1 MKVSGFTFIKNAVK
15 YDFPLVESVTSILPL
30 CDEFIIV
37 HGDSDDSTG
46 NLIDSINS
54 PKIKVFDTVWD
65 PNLKQ
70 GGLILSQQTNVALSK
85 ATGDWCFYI
94 QADEVVH
101 EKYLPEIQKAMQTNL
116 DDKKVEGLLFKYIH
130 FYGSYN
136 YAASSRQ
143 WYRNEIR
150 IVRNNIGVQSFKDAQ
165 GFRRYDKLLKVK
177 PLDSYIFHY
186 GWARPP
192 KTMQKKMKYFHSL
205 WHNKDWID
213 KNVPNE
219 VEYDFSG
226 MDSLKLFKDSHPAV
240 MEERI
245 EKNSIQFNPTKQK
258 IKKGF
263 LRSFLDLFEKITG
276 YRLGEN
282 KNYEIINK

>member
-37 HGDSDDSTG
+37 HGDSEDITRD
-46 NLIDSINS
+46 LIDSINS

-85 ATGDWCFYI
+85 TTGDWCFYI
-94 QADEVVH
+94 QADEVLH
-101 EKYLPEIQKAMQTNL
+101 EKYLPEIQKVMQTYL
-116 DDKKVEGLLFKYIH
+116 DDEKVEGLLFKYIH

-136 YAASSRQ
+136 YVATSRQ
-143 WYRNEIR
+143 WYRKEIR

-165 GFRRYDKLLKVK
+165 GFRINDRKLKVK
-177 PLDSYIFHY
+177 LLDSFIFHY

-205 WHNKDWID
+205 WHSKDWID
-213 KNVPNE
+213 ENVSNE
-219 VEYDFSG
+219 TEYDFSG
-226 MDSLKLFKDSHPAV
+226 MNSLELFSGSHPEV
-240 MEERI
+240 MKERI
-245 EKNSIQFNPTKQK
+245 EKSSIQFNPTKQK

-263 LRSFLDLFEKITG
+263 KRSFLDLFEKLTS
-276 YRLGEN
+276 YRIGEY
-282 KNYEIINK
+282 KNYTIIK

>member
-37 HGDSDDSTG
+37 HGDSEDSTR

-70 GGLILSQQTNVALSK
+70 GGLILSEQTNVALSK
-85 ATGDWCFYI
+85 TTGDWCFYI

-101 EKYLPEIQKAMQTNL
+101 EKYLPEIKKTMQTYL

-136 YAASSRQ
+136 YVATSRQ
-143 WYRNEIR
+143 WYRKEIR
-150 IVRNNIGVQSFKDAQ
+150 IVRNKIGVQSFKDAQ
-165 GFRRYDKLLKVK
+165 GFRLNDRKLNVK
-177 PLDSYIFHY
+177 PLDSYVFHY

-192 KTMQKKMKYFHSL
+192 QTMQKKIKYFHSL
-205 WHNKDWID
+205 WHSKNWID
-213 KNVPNE
+213 ENVSDKT
-219 VEYDFSG
+219 EYDFSG
-226 MDSLKLFKDSHPAV
+226 MDSLELFSGSHPSV
-240 MEERI
+240 MKERVA
-245 EKNSIQFNPTKQK
+245 KSHIQFNPIKQK
-258 IKKGF
+258 TKK
-263 LRSFLDLFEKITG
+263 SFKRYLLDLFEKLTG
-276 YRLGEN
+276 YRIGEY
-282 KNYEIINK
+282 KNYRIIK

>member
-37 HGDSDDSTG
+37 HGDSEDSTR

-85 ATGDWCFYI
+85 TTGDWCFYI

-101 EKYLPEIQKAMQTNL
+101 EKYLPEIQKAMQTYL

-130 FYGSYN
+130 FYGSYK
-136 YAASSRQ
+136 YVATSRQ

-165 GFRRYDKLLKVK
+165 GFRLNDRKLNVKLL
-177 PLDSYIFHY
+177 DSFIFHY

-192 KTMQKKMKYFHSL
+192 QTMQKKMKYFHSL
-205 WHNKDWID
+205 WHSKEWID
-213 KNVPNE
+213 DNVSDE
-219 VEYDFSG
+219 TEYDFSE
-226 MDSLKLFKDSHPAV
+226 MDSLELFKESHPNV
-240 MEERI
+240 MKGLV
-245 EKNSIQFNPTKQK
+245 EKSYIQFNPTKQK

-263 LRSFLDLFEKITG
+263 KRSFLDLFEKLTS
-276 YRLGEN
+276 YRIGEY
-282 KNYEIINK
+282 KNYTIIK

>member
-37 HGDSDDSTG
+37 HGDSEDSTR

-54 PKIKVFDTVWD
+54 PKIKVSDTVWD

-85 ATGDWCFYI
+85 TTGDWGFYI

-101 EKYLPEIQKAMQTNL
+101 EKYLPEIKKAMQTHF

-136 YAASSRQ
+136 YIATSRQ
-143 WYRNEIR
+143 WYRKEIR
-150 IVRNNIGVQSFKDAQ
+150 IVRNKIGVQSFKDAQ
-165 GFRRYDKLLKVK
+165 GFRLNDRKLNVK
-177 PLDSYIFHY
+177 SLDSYVFHY

-192 KTMQKKMKYFHSL
+192 QTMQKKIKYFHSL
-205 WHNKDWID
+205 WHSKNWID
-213 KNVPNE
+213 ENVSDKT
-219 VEYDFSG
+219 EYDFSE
-226 MDSLKLFKDSHPAV
+226 MDSLELFSGSHPSV
-240 MEERI
+240 MKERVA
-245 EKNSIQFNPTKQK
+245 KSNIQFNPIKQK
-258 IKKGF
+258 TKKSF
-263 LRSFLDLFEKITG
+263 KRSLLDFFEKLTG
-276 YRLGEN
+276 YRIGEY
-282 KNYEIINK
+282 KNYRIIK

>member
-37 HGDSDDSTG
+37 HGDSEDSTR

-70 GGLILSQQTNVALSK
+70 GGQILSQQTNVALSK
-85 ATGDWCFYI
+85 TTGDWCFYM

-101 EKYLPEIQKAMQTNL
+101 EKYLPEIKKAMQTYL
-116 DDKKVEGLLFKYIH
+116 YEKKIEGLLFKYMH

-136 YAASSRQ
+136 YVATSRQ
-143 WYRNEIR
+143 WYRNEVR

-165 GFRRYDKLLKVK
+165 GFRLNDRKLNVKLLY
-177 PLDSYIFHY
+177 SYIFHY

-192 KTMQKKMKYFHSL
+192 QTMQKKMKYFHSL
-205 WHNKDWID
+205 WHSKDWID
-213 KNVPNE
+213 ENVSDKS
-219 VEYDFSG
+219 EYDFSE
-226 MDSLKLFKDSHPAV
+226 MDSLELFTGTHPSV
-240 MEERI
+240 MKEQI
-245 EKNSIQFNPTKQK
+245 KKSDIQFNPTKQK

-263 LRSFLDLFEKITG
+263 KRSFLDLIEKITG
-276 YRLGEN
+276 YRIGEY
-282 KNYEIINK
+282 KNYKIIK

>member
-37 HGDSDDSTG
+37 HGDSEDSTR

-65 PNLKQ
+65 PNLKK
-70 GGLILSQQTNVALSK
+70 GGLILSQQTNIALSK
-85 ATGDWCFYI
+85 TTGDWCFYI

-101 EKYLPEIQKAMQTNL
+101 EKYLPDIQDAMETYLN
-116 DDKKVEGLLFKYIH
+116 DKKVEGLLFKYIH

-136 YAASSRQ
+136 NVATSRQ

-150 IVRNNIGVQSFKDAQ
+150 IVRNNSGVKSFKDAQ
-165 GFRRYDKLLKVK
+165 GFRVNDRKLNVK
-177 PLDSYIFHY
+177 TIDSYIFHY

-192 KTMQKKMKYFHSL
+192 QTMQKKMKYFHSL
-205 WHNKDWID
+205 WHSKNWID
-213 KNVPNE
+213 ENVSDKT
-219 VEYDFSG
+219 EYDFTG
-226 MDSLKLFKDSHPAV
+226 MDSLELFSGSHPSV
-240 MEERI
+240 MKERVA
-245 EKNSIQFNPTKQK
+245 KSHIQFNPIKQK
-258 IKKGF
+258 TKKSIKRY
-263 LRSFLDLFEKITG
+263 LLDYFEKLTG
-276 YRLGEN
+276 YRIGEY
-282 KNYEIINK
+282 KNYRIIK

>member
-37 HGDSDDSTG
+37 HGDSEDSTR

-85 ATGDWCFYI
+85 TTGDWCFYI

-101 EKYLPEIQKAMQTNL
+101 EKYLPEIKKAMQTHF

-130 FYGSYN
+130 YYGSYN
-136 YAASSRQ
+136 YVATSRQ
-143 WYRNEIR
+143 WYRKEIR
-150 IVRNNIGVQSFKDAQ
+150 IVRNKIGVQSFKDAQ
-165 GFRRYDKLLKVK
+165 GFRLNDRKLNVK
-177 PLDSYIFHY
+177 PLGSYVFHY

-192 KTMQKKMKYFHSL
+192 QTMQKKIKYFHSL
-205 WHNKDWID
+205 WHSKNWID
-213 KNVPNE
+213 ENVSDKT
-219 VEYDFSG
+219 EYDFSG
-226 MDSLKLFKDSHPAV
+226 MDSLELFSGSHPSV
-240 MEERI
+240 MKERVA
-245 EKNSIQFNPTKQK
+245 KNNIQFNPIQQKTKK
-258 IKKGF
+258 SFK
-263 LRSFLDLFEKITG
+263 RSLLDLFEKLTG
-276 YRLGEN
+276 YRIGEY
-282 KNYEIINK
+282 KNYRIIK